1 MEPAFARSRHRSTPS
16 RGVSSAEA
24 NRAMCHRN
32 SAHQDRVL
40 KFQPTFS
47 GKSLDGTTCPN
58 CGRKPDEEAYSG
70 LCYIFG
76 ISYDHHRFL
85 SRGERDCP
93 IRGDAMCR
101 FQRRCRNC
109 RLYRGNQENSGNWKL
124 YYIRGKAWS
133 EKQEYDKAVADYSE
147 AITMDPK
154 QVLPYFLRGT
164 AMRSE
169 RTTHALTGNGSKRS
183 ITRHL
188 RKWRVRPPALIEF
201 AGQSRTPR
209 FLQRNYRRHGA
220 RRLRWSGTRRAPKCG
235 GASSEF
241 SDCGCDSK
249 TRMRHNLARPKIRTI
264 EPIDP
269 DSWSRPKP
277 EP

>member
-1 MEPAFARSRHRSTPS
+1 MLYLWRLLRPS
-16 RGVSSAEA
+16 S
-24 NRAMCHRN
+24 
-32 SAHQDRVL
+32 
-40 KFQPTFS
+40 
-47 GKSLDGTTCPN
+47 
-58 CGRKPDEEAYSG
+58 
-70 LCYIFG
+70 
-76 ISYDHHRFL
+76 FL
-85 SRGERDCP
+85 SRGERHAQSAGMQCAGSS
-93 IRGDAMCR
+93 GDAAIAVCI
-101 FQRRCRNC
+101 
-109 RLYRGNQENSGNWKL
+109 EAIKKNSGNWKL
-124 YYIRGKAWS
+124 YYIRGKAWSEIRGKAWS

-164 AMRSE
+164 TTLSE

-188 RKWRVRPPALIEF
+188 RKWRARPPALIEF

-249 TRMRHNLARPKIRTI
+249 TLMRHNLARPKIRTI

-269 DSWSRPKP
+269 DFWSRPKP